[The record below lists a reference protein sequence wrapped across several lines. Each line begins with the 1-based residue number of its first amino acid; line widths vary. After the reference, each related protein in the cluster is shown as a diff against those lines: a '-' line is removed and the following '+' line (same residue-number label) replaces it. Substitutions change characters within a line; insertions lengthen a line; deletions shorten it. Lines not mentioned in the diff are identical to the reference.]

1 MNDSQSDL
9 MKIIVDGK
17 DVFVPYQVEVSLGG
31 YRRQIP
37 LIDES
42 NLIEVTTLGSDVPE
56 FVTNKR

>member
-1 MNDSQSDL
+1 MGENQSDV

-17 DVFVPYQVEVSLGG
+17 DVFVPCQVEVSIGG
-31 YRRQIP
+31 YRKKVP

-56 FVTNKR
+56 FISY

>member
-1 MNDSQSDL
+1 MNDNQSDL

-17 DVFVPYQVEVSLGG
+17 DVFVPYQVEVSIGG
-31 YRRQIP
+31 YQRKIP

-56 FVTNKR
+56 FISH

>member
-31 YRRQIP
+31 YHKKVP

-42 NLIEVTTLGSDVPE
+42 NLIEVTTLGSDTPE
-56 FVTNKR
+56 FVSK